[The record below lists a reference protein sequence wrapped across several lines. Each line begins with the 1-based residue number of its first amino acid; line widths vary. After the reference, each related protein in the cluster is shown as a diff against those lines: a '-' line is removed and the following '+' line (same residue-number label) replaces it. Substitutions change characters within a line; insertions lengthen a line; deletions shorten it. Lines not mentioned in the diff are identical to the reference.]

1 MAGGEV
7 AVASGSGVT
16 FDPSQTAQTG
26 DEHPAGQGEVG
37 GELAVWIVV
46 HEALLPDVVD
56 AGSGPVRAEL
66 AFIKP
71 QGTLTTVDPGVFGG
85 VIDFPGLGR
94 DATPPEKVFQ
104 CDQSKAALVQLGQ
117 QGIQA
122 LSGRFV
128 DLM

>member
-1 MAGGEV
+1 M
-7 AVASGSGVT
+7 
-16 FDPSQTAQTG
+16 
-26 DEHPAGQGEVG
+26 
-37 GELAVWIVV
+37 

-56 AGSGPVRAEL
+56 AGGGPVRAEL
-66 AFIKP
+66 AFIEP

-94 DATPPEKVFQ
+94 DTTSPEKVFQ
-104 CDQSKAALVQLGQ
+104 CDQGKAALVQLGQ

-122 LSGRFV
+122 LGGRFV